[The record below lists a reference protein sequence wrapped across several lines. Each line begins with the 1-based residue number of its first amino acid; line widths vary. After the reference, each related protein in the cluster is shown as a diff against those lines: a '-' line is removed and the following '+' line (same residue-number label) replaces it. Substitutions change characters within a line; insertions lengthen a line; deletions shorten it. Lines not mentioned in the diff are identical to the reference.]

1 MIKYSG
7 MAIETSNRAG
17 SATNPTWQGS
27 FEIEVDPSVDFV
39 QIELRDEASSK
50 MIGRK
55 SFKLFQICKT
65 AYDFFDLEKDNKKT
79 AMVYL
84 NTTWEPA
91 S

>member
-1 MIKYSG
+1 

-27 FEIEVDPSVDFV
+27 FEIEVDPNVDFV

-55 SFKLFQICKT
+55 SLKLF
-65 AYDFFDLEKDNKKT
+65 
-79 AMVYL
+79 
-84 NTTWEPA
+84 
-91 S
+91 